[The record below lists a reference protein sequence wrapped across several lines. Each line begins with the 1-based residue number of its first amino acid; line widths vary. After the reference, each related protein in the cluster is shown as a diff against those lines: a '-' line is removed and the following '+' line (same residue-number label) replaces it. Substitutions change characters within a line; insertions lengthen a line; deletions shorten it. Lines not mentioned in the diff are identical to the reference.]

1 MKEKNGKQKT
11 GKRLLSARRDF
22 LKSAPAALAGLS
34 ALGNLPQAFPAERDK
49 QMSKTLDVVI
59 YLYNRMTVLDAIGP
73 YEVLRCVPGARVR
86 FAAKKAGIVQP
97 DSGLQMLNAEHGIS
111 DVEAADILVVPGGDM
126 TAQINDKEVLEWIR
140 RLHAKTRWTTSVC
153 TGSLILGAAGLLKG
167 LQATTYWNSMPYLK
181 MFGAE
186 PVEKRFVRQGKIIT
200 AAGVSA
206 GIDMALALV
215 SLEQGEEMAQ
225 TIQLLIEYDPQ
236 PPFNTGSQG
245 KASPAMIE
253 RAKKMLTAIYSQT
266 SR

>member
-1 MKEKNGKQKT
+1 MKKTKQE
-11 GKRLLSARRDF
+11 RARDARRDF
-22 LKSAPAALAGLS
+22 LKTAPVAVAGLGALGGRKVQALAGES
-34 ALGNLPQAFPAERDK
+34 EKPVSN
-49 QMSKTLDVVI
+49 TLDVVI

-73 YEVLRCVPGARVR
+73 YEVLRSVPNARVR
-86 FAAKKAGIVQP
+86 FAAKKAGLVQP
-97 DSGLQMLNAEHGIS
+97 DSGLQMLNAEHSI
-111 DVEAADILVVPGGDM
+111 ADIDSADVLIVPGGDM
-126 TAQINDKEVLEWIR
+126 TAQMNDKEVLDWVR
-140 RLHAKTRWTTSVC
+140 RLHSKTRWTTSVC

-167 LQATTYWNSMPYLK
+167 LQATTYWNAMPFLK

-186 PVEKRFVRQGKIIT
+186 PVSKRFVRQGKIIT

-236 PPFNTGSQG
+236 PPFNTGSQA
-245 KASPAMIE
+245 KATPAMIE
-253 RAKKMLTAIYSQT
+253 KAKKILSAVYSQT